1 MENLEQSNT
10 YLTDLYLYK
19 YHCKK
24 WWGQTQNV
32 RYLQVPHSQKKEI
45 SIYDEALKDAK
56 IISGSNLC
64 DVSILQKFSVSIKP
78 LEMFTPTHKMLS
90 LTQTIIKTPDKKNT
104 NTSTST
110 SDKLC

>member
-1 MENLEQSNT
+1 MESLQNSDT

-32 RYLQVPHSQKKEI
+32 RYLQVPQSQKNTNV
-45 SIYDEALKDAK
+45 YDAALQDAK
-56 IISGSNLC
+56 LISGSNLC

-78 LEMFTPTHKMLS
+78 LAMFTPTHQMLS
-90 LTQTIIKTPDKKNT
+90 VTQTIIQKPSDQIPPPPNNNKN
-104 NTSTST
+104 
-110 SDKLC
+110 L